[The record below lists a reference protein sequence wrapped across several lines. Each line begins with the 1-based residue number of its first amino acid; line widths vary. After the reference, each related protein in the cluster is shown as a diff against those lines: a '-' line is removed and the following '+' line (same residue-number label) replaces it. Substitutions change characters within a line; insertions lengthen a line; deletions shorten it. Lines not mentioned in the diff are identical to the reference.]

1 MTGANLPEMLD
12 NQPHLPMDLLSVE
25 HGLAS
30 RLIIGSEIDLPMIV
44 QLNLGTWESRA
55 RSVHG
60 IECRGIN
67 PWVSPQT
74 ANGEKNLERSHLG
87 VRSREELG

>member
-1 MTGANLPEMLD
+1 
-12 NQPHLPMDLLSVE
+12 
-25 HGLAS
+25 
-30 RLIIGSEIDLPMIV
+30 MIV

-60 IECRGIN
+60 IERRRID
-67 PWVSPQT
+67 PWVNPQT

-87 VRSREELG
+87 VKSREELGILSSH